1 MYEMKHDIDI
11 KITKNS
17 EDKINEFDA
26 KKYLDNYIKPSEAN
40 QEKEEKYNIILKN
53 SDWIRCGILSMS
65 IIVGVNFAS
74 NQSWWFKP
82 IGRQTNVLA
91 VLLVVYLLLI
101 SCLKRRNKNK
111 DGCHAYAKDWLEFVK
126 EIDNEKVPADS
137 PLYRHTLYRI
147 KNLH

>member
-1 MYEMKHDIDI
+1 MKHDIDI

-65 IIVGVNFAS
+65 IIVGVNLISDIFAR
-74 NQSWWFKP
+74 NFK
-82 IGRQTNVLA
+82 ISTQTNVLA
-91 VLLVVYLLLI
+91 VLLVVLFI
-101 SCLKRRNKNK
+101 
-111 DGCHAYAKDWLEFVK
+111 
-126 EIDNEKVPADS
+126 INELFK
-137 PLYRHTLYRI
+137 
-147 KNLH
+147 KKK